1 MKGKLVGVS
10 LVLALAMAMGG
21 AAWADSIQWTSPYAG
36 YLDHYFNYTWGLN
49 IPNPDGR
56 DIISASI
63 FFDNIWDWREQSDDI
78 LWVNLLDNP
87 AVGTVRAYDA
97 ANPGNAF
104 AGNGTLLFT
113 WSDPVGGP
121 PPDDVLYVF
130 TAADLA
136 TLNAYWHNND
146 VFGFGFDPDCHYYT
160 DGVWFNYELSPIVPE
175 PTTLLLLG
183 VGLGAMVLRRRLVS

>member
-136 TLNAYWHNND
+136 TFHKALDEEHDA
-146 VFGFGFDPDCHYYT
+146 
-160 DGVWFNYELSPIVPE
+160 PE
-175 PTTLLLLG
+175 EDET
-183 VGLGAMVLRRRLVS
+183 RI